1 MELAFVPTIVILLAI
16 LIVFICSRLYKRY
29 PKTIQ
34 MVLKV
39 LSIIYAIIVLV
50 GHLLPDGFVYVI
62 NGSFYGQ
69 IYYDRT
75 DVWQT
80 VLRWGLNIS
89 SIVLPM
95 AVFFKNRL
103 MKNVA
108 IYLCLPF
115 TILSVLFL
123 NDFVYYFVQEE
134 SRAILDF
141 PYLSESIRT
150 LILDWGFRSF
160 YFGAQLLI
168 GLVIP
173 ATIFFGEKHRFNWQD
188 KTEKQYFFI
197 SLPFIIIASMPT
209 YALQSLFGFASGRN
223 NFSYS
228 FAQLV
233 WTSLIV
239 VEIIAIYNIFKNKDY
254 QTRYEL
260 CVFLCIQLFMH
271 YNSTYIMGFTFK
283 KLPFQLCNLAAYFFL
298 IAIVFKRKRLFN
310 FAYIANLVGAA
321 IAVAAPDVEDGIFSF
336 WYVHFVMEHMQ
347 VFAIPVIIGLLKIFP
362 RFKKKDLKDVFVGFS
377 IYFFFCLISGT
388 LLNGLALKTGDTG
401 FKVNYFY
408 LFDLAKIHE
417 YFPLIGLFSKRVVLF
432 DYYTIYPIFQFGVY
446 VLYFALCV
454 ICYYVIEKLY
464 DVANDHKE
472 LRQVRLSLREK
483 RLEKK
488 KIKQELLENE
498 G

>member
-1 MELAFVPTIVILLAI
+1 MADCFKMGIKYLFYSSTNGGIL
-16 LIVFICSRLYKRY
+16 
-29 PKTIQ
+29 Q
-34 MVLKV
+34 
-39 LSIIYAIIVLV
+39 
-50 GHLLPDGFVYVI
+50 
-62 NGSFYGQ
+62 
-69 IYYDRT
+69 
-75 DVWQT
+75 
-80 VLRWGLNIS
+80 
-89 SIVLPM
+89 
-95 AVFFKNRL
+95 NRL

-223 NFSYS
+223 NFGYS

-260 CVFLCIQLFMH
+260 CVFYVFSSLCIIIPLTLWALLLK
-271 YNSTYIMGFTFK
+271 S
-283 KLPFQLCNLAAYFFL
+283 C
-298 IAIVFKRKRLFN
+298 LFN
-310 FAYIANLVGAA
+310 
-321 IAVAAPDVEDGIFSF
+321 
-336 WYVHFVMEHMQ
+336 
-347 VFAIPVIIGLLKIFP
+347 
-362 RFKKKDLKDVFVGFS
+362 
-377 IYFFFCLISGT
+377 
-388 LLNGLALKTGDTG
+388 
-401 FKVNYFY
+401 
-408 LFDLAKIHE
+408 
-417 YFPLIGLFSKRVVLF
+417 
-432 DYYTIYPIFQFGVY
+432 
-446 VLYFALCV
+446 CV
-454 ICYYVIEKLY
+454 ILQ
-464 DVANDHKE
+464 HTF
-472 LRQVRLSLREK
+472 S
-483 RLEKK
+483 
-488 KIKQELLENE
+488 
-498 G
+498 